1 MGPVPILYAIFF
13 FIGHFLRRFSRSVAN
28 HSDCLLYLRRNSRN
42 FIVACKNCYI
52 FALRK
57 NDDTTS
63 QQKKKDHFCSR
74 SIVLWLSRTEN
85 DRFEVQIKQSIN
97 NKKNKIMKT
106 MELTPMT
113 VAQYN
118 NAAMTEKVMKAVKN
132 ALKNTLKFLMFISPI
147 YLQATQ
153 NMK

>member
-1 MGPVPILYAIFF
+1 MLPAKTAI
-13 FIGHFLRRFSRSVAN
+13 S
-28 HSDCLLYLRRNSRN
+28 LLSE
-42 FIVACKNCYI
+42 
-52 FALRK
+52 
-57 NDDTTS
+57 
-63 QQKKKDHFCSR
+63 
-74 SIVLWLSRTEN
+74 TEN
-85 DRFEVQIKQSIN
+85 KTFEVQIKQSIN

-132 ALKNTLKFLMFISPI
+132 AVKNTFKFLLFISPV

-153 NMK
+153 NTK

>member
-1 MGPVPILYAIFF
+1 MISKLPG
-13 FIGHFLRRFSRSVAN
+13 
-28 HSDCLLYLRRNSRN
+28 
-42 FIVACKNCYI
+42 
-52 FALRK
+52 
-57 NDDTTS
+57 
-63 QQKKKDHFCSR
+63 
-74 SIVLWLSRTEN
+74 TEN

>member
-1 MGPVPILYAIFF
+1 MISKLPG
-13 FIGHFLRRFSRSVAN
+13 
-28 HSDCLLYLRRNSRN
+28 
-42 FIVACKNCYI
+42 
-52 FALRK
+52 
-57 NDDTTS
+57 
-63 QQKKKDHFCSR
+63 
-74 SIVLWLSRTEN
+74 TEN
-85 DRFEVQIKQSIN
+85 DSFEVQIKQSIN

-106 MELTPMT
+106 MELTPMA